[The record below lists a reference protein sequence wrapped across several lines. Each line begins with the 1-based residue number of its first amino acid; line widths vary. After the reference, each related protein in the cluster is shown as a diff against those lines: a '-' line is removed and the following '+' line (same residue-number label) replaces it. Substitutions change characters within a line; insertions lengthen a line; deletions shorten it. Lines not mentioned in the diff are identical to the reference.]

1 MFHQT
6 AIKAWQMGGINL
18 KILPTIFTFHSTCV
32 LYTTNDK
39 RSFHYVYFQ
48 KKKGFHYIWYVSQAD
63 LSLSLSLS
71 LSHTPPLSKLTPRCD
86 LLRKIIVCFQFF
98 FCFFFEKIVCFQIDF
113 ELTLSFVSLF
123 YICNLEVTD
132 KMTSSY
138 IK

>member
-48 KKKGFHYIWYVSQAD
+48 KKKVFTIFGMYHRRI
-63 LSLSLSLS
+63 SLSLSLS

-86 LLRKIIVCFQFF
+86 LLRKIIVCFQ
-98 FCFFFEKIVCFQIDF
+98 IDF

-123 YICNLEVTD
+123 YICNLEVTK
-132 KMTSSY
+132 KMTSGY

>member
-48 KKKGFHYIWYVSQAD
+48 KKKVFTIFGMYHRRI
-63 LSLSLSLS
+63 SLSLSLS
-71 LSHTPPLSKLTPRCD
+71 LTPPLSKLTPRCD

>member
-48 KKKGFHYIWYVSQAD
+48 KKKSFHYIWYVSQAD

-86 LLRKIIVCFQFF
+86 LLRKIIVCFQ
-98 FCFFFEKIVCFQIDF
+98 IDF

-138 IK
+138 IKWKKK

>member
-48 KKKGFHYIWYVSQAD
+48 KKKVFTIFGMYHRRI
-63 LSLSLSLS
+63 SLSLSLS
-71 LSHTPPLSKLTPRCD
+71 LSHTTSL
-86 LLRKIIVCFQFF
+86 
-98 FCFFFEKIVCFQIDF
+98 QIDP
-113 ELTLSFVSLF
+113 SL
-123 YICNLEVTD
+123 
-132 KMTSSY
+132 
-138 IK
+138 

>member
-48 KKKGFHYIWYVSQAD
+48 KKKVFTIFGMYHRRI
-63 LSLSLSLS
+63 SLSLSLS
-71 LSHTPPLSKLTPRCD
+71 LSPPLSKLTPRCD
-86 LLRKIIVCFQFF
+86 LLRKI
-98 FCFFFEKIVCFQIDF
+98 IVCFQIDF

-138 IK
+138 IKWKKK

>member
-48 KKKGFHYIWYVSQAD
+48 KKKVFTIFGMYHRRI
-63 LSLSLSLS
+63 SLSLSL
-71 LSHTPPLSKLTPRCD
+71 TPPLSKLTPRCD
-86 LLRKIIVCFQFF
+86 LLRKI
-98 FCFFFEKIVCFQIDF
+98 IVCFQIDF

>member
-48 KKKGFHYIWYVSQAD
+48 KKKVFTIFGMYHRRI
-63 LSLSLSLS
+63 SLSLSLS
-71 LSHTPPLSKLTPRCD
+71 LTPPLSKLTPRCD
-86 LLRKIIVCFQFF
+86 LLRKI
-98 FCFFFEKIVCFQIDF
+98 IVCFQIDF